1 MTVLKFEVLKL
12 NCEPTEFSFVSNS
25 WQCILRLI
33 CYATCMQPNCTNITD
48 TGVFHEII
56 INVMFVRLQKT
67 FSFLN
72 TRSREAST
80 PCCYASVAR
89 DLFTHISSEQ
99 TYFSKKRIRFIIGF
113 LKIIQKKTSYYRS
126 TLHLRSILN

>member
-1 MTVLKFEVLKL
+1 MKEQLLHSHDCYFAFKSFFESHFKVISPWRLHPLEVFLTEMTVLKFEVLKL

-25 WQCILRLI
+25 WQCILRLM
-33 CYATCMQPNCTNITD
+33 CYATCMQPNCTNITG

-72 TRSREAST
+72 TLQGSLDTMLLSICRSR
-80 PCCYASVAR
+80 P
-89 DLFTHISSEQ
+89 FH
-99 TYFSKKRIRFIIGF
+99 TY
-113 LKIIQKKTSYYRS
+113 Q
-126 TLHLRSILN
+126 